1 MNGLLFHL
9 VGPRHYAQMTGL
21 LSGGEMSQG
30 PVYLQCTD
38 DDDDDSA
45 SLEGHLCFKALEEQ
59 LFLLPRNHAEL
70 ISLLFFSCYLA
81 LEMLLLFFISV
92 FI

>member
-9 VGPRHYAQMTGL
+9 VGPHHYAQMTGL
-21 LSGGEMSQG
+21 LSGEEMSQG
-30 PVYLQCTD
+30 SVYLRCT
-38 DDDDDSA
+38 DDDDSA
-45 SLEGHLCFKALEEQ
+45 SLEGHLCFNALEEQ

-70 ISLLFFSCYLA
+70 IPLLFFSCYFA
-81 LEMLLLFFISV
+81 LEILLLFFISV